1 MTGYTQSNSGI
12 ATAGAHQ
19 TANGNSGYN
28 DAFLLKFN
36 GISLGINE
44 NINDK
49 LFTIYPNPAFS
60 ILNINADYQLIN
72 QHYTIIDGLGRVILN
87 GKLNEFDTAI
97 NVEQLSKGIYYLKV
111 SDRTASK
118 FIKE

>member
-19 TANGNSGYN
+19 TAKGNSGYN
-28 DAFLLKFN
+28 DAFLVKFS

-44 NINDK
+44 TINDK
-49 LFTIYPNPAFS
+49 LFSIYPNPALS

-72 QHYTIIDGLGRVILN
+72 QQYTIIDGLGRVVLN
-87 GKLNEFDTAI
+87 GKLNEVDTAI